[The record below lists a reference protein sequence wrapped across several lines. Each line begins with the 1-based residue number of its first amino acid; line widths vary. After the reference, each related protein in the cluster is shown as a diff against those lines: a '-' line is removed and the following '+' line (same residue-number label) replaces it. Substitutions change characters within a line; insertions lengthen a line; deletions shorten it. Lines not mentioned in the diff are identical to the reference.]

1 MNQAFLSEFR
11 NTLIKSIIFTLATVG
26 AVQAGDHNYG
36 PYSEVYVQECGSC
49 HTPYP
54 PKALSQAGWNIQLS
68 NLKNHFG
75 SDAALDTKALENV
88 RSYLLANS
96 SRKAKT
102 APQEETA
109 RITKTNWFMN
119 EHGKNPPTGSS
130 FSNCALCHTQADKGD
145 FNDASLKLPKGF
157 KK

>member
-1 MNQAFLSEFR
+1 MNLPVVRECR
-11 NTLIKSIIFTLATVG
+11 NAMIKSIILTLATVG
-26 AVQAGDHNYG
+26 GVQAGDHNYG
-36 PYSEVYVQECGSC
+36 PYPEVYVQECGSC
-49 HTPYP
+49 HNPYP
-54 PKALSQAGWNIQLS
+54 PRALSQAGWNIQLS
-68 NLKNHFG
+68 KLNNHFG
-75 SDAALDTKALENV
+75 SDASLDTKTLENV
-88 RSYLLANS
+88 RSYLMSNS
-96 SRKAKT
+96 SRKSKN

-119 EHGKNPPTGSS
+119 EHGKNPPSGSS